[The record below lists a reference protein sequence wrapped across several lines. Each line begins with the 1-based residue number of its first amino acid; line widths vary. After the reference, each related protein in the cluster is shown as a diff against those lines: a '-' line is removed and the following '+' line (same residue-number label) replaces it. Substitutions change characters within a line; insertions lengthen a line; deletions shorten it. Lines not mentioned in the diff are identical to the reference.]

1 MDAFGF
7 RRQASS
13 KKMSWH
19 LLADIQVFTSP
30 IQSSNG
36 SQLQL
41 RIAWIPVVLVIQ
53 FLIVIHHYLSFG
65 RIISSSK
72 CFYPHLCVGFLFLIL
87 YPAASAGSSSSSSA
101 SSPSSITHNFFV
113 THHLSH
119 TSLSHT
125 TLSPTM
131 FHIQLCHTP
140 SHTQLCHTPL
150 SHKTLPPIIFHT
162 QLCHPPCFT
171 YNFVTHHHTHTTLSH
186 TFVTQNFATHHLSHT
201 TLSHTIFHTQLC
213 HTPSSHT
220 TLSHTIFHTQ
230 LCHPSSFTHNFVTHH
245 LSHTT
250 LSHTIFHTQ
259 LCHIQLC
266 HTELSHTPSFFVT
279 HHLSHQ
285 LCHKPSFATPSFTH
299 HFVTHHLSHTTL
311 SHALFHTHTTFT
323 HTSFHTQL
331 CHTHTHTIFLRHTP
345 SFTYNFV
352 TNHLSLHHLSHTTLS
367 HTIFHTQLCHTLS
380 FTHTHTT
387 FTHTIFHT
395 QLCHTHYLSW
405 SHTIF
410 HIQLC
415 HIQLCF
421 TCRSSTTSFVFP
433 SFPVPATTFPLAS
446 SFGSQWAQS
455 RSVAIS
461 PGSRT
466 GTVAREILMAMEPQ
480 PSWLM
485 LQGARLNWLNLKLD
499 PKNVEDIMS
508 YPVIIIIYQLNCR
521 SSMCVFRGLT
531 EKQENT
537 CQWMSCQPQKHAS
550 EILPVGCCSWFS
562 WCPKFKDLSQ
572 VSQKMEG
579 KQ

>member
-131 FHIQLCHTP
+131 FHIQLCHTL
-140 SHTQLCHTPL
+140 SFTHTQLSHTP
-150 SHKTLPPIIFHT
+150 
-162 QLCHPPCFT
+162 
-171 YNFVTHHHTHTTLSH
+171 
-186 TFVTQNFATHHLSHT
+186 
-201 TLSHTIFHTQLC
+201 
-213 HTPSSHT
+213 
-220 TLSHTIFHTQ
+220 
-230 LCHPSSFTHNFVTHH
+230 SFTHNFVTHTHH
-245 LSHTT
+245 LSS
-250 LSHTIFHTQ
+250 SHTIFH
-259 LCHIQLC
+259 I
-266 HTELSHTPSFFVT
+266 
-279 HHLSHQ
+279 Q

-311 SHALFHTHTTFT
+311 SHALF
-323 HTSFHTQL
+323 
-331 CHTHTHTIFLRHTP
+331 
-345 SFTYNFV
+345 
-352 TNHLSLHHLSHTTLS
+352 
-367 HTIFHTQLCHTLS
+367 
-380 FTHTHTT
+380 HTHTT

-433 SFPVPATTFPLAS
+433 SFPAPATTFPLAS